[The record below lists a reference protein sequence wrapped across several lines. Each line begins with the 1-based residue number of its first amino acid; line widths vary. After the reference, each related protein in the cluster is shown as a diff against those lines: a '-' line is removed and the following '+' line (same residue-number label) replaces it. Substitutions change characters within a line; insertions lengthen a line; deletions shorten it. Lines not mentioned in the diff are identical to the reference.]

1 MTRHAPSRASAAVLL
16 IAGLAACATPSPAE
30 FQPVASSG
38 VTFAESV
45 PPLLNTAL
53 SEAIAA
59 NSATLIREHATA
71 TEDARKTALL
81 EANEAYRERAKI
93 FADVSNHAALL
104 KSYFVALEAL
114 ASTSGDS
121 TIGSEAEGL
130 VNAMGALSPRI
141 ASFEIGGRSVASIAG
156 SVAPLVV
163 ADLRGEAL
171 ERELRENGDAVVRA
185 IELQRAFLQAVGSDL
200 SAQLQAQ
207 LQEQEFAS
215 VIEPYLS
222 DVPLPSDWQQLRAT
236 ALQQTPSTAAF
247 AAAASA
253 AESLKISFIAAAEG
267 AAPGGEFAQLEQD
280 VASLAAL
287 VQAIT
292 GHSSTA
298 S

>member
-16 IAGLAACATPSPAE
+16 IVGLAACAAPSPAE

-59 NSATLIREHATA
+59 DSATLIREHATA

>member
-1 MTRHAPSRASAAVLL
+1 L
-16 IAGLAACATPSPAE
+16 IVSLAACAAPSPAE

-53 SEAIAA
+53 NEAIAA
-59 NSATLIREHATA
+59 NSATLIMEHAAA

-93 FADVSNHAALL
+93 FADASNHAALL
-104 KSYFVALEAL
+104 KSYFVVLEAL

-156 SVAPLVV
+156 SVVPFVV

-171 ERELRENGDAVVRA
+171 ERELRENGEAVVRA

-222 DVPLPSDWQQLRAT
+222 DGPLPSDWQHLRAT

>member
-16 IAGLAACATPSPAE
+16 LVSLAACAAPSPAE

-53 SEAIAA
+53 NEAIAA
-59 NSATLIREHATA
+59 NSATLIMEHAAA

-93 FADVSNHAALL
+93 FADASNHAALL

-130 VNAMGALSPRI
+130 VNAMGALSPSI
-141 ASFEIGGRSVASIAG
+141 GSFEIGGQSVASIAG
-156 SVAPLVV
+156 SVAPLIV

-171 ERELRENGDAVVRA
+171 ERELRENGEAVVRA

-207 LQEQEFAS
+207 LQEQEFAG

-222 DVPLPSDWQQLRAT
+222 DAPLPSDWQQLRAT

>member
-16 IAGLAACATPSPAE
+16 IVSLAACAAPSPAE

-81 EANEAYRERAKI
+81 EANGAYRERAKI

-130 VNAMGALSPRI
+130 VNAMGALSPSI
-141 ASFEIGGRSVASIAG
+141 GSFEIGGRSVASIAG
-156 SVAPLVV
+156 SVAPLIV

-280 VASLAAL
+280 VARLAAL

>member
-1 MTRHAPSRASAAVLL
+1 MTRHAPRRVSAAVPL
-16 IAGLAACATPSPAE
+16 IMSLAACAAPSPAE

-38 VTFAESV
+38 VTFAGSV

-53 SEAIAA
+53 NEAIAA
-59 NSATLIREHATA
+59 NSATLIMEHATA

-81 EANEAYRERAKI
+81 EANAAYRERAKI
-93 FADVSNHAALL
+93 FVDVSNHAALL

-121 TIGSEAEGL
+121 TIGSEAERL
-130 VNAMGALSPRI
+130 VTAMGALSPSI
-141 ASFEIGGRSVASIAG
+141 GSFEIGGLSVASIAG
-156 SVAPLVV
+156 SVAPLIV

-200 SAQLQAQ
+200 TAQLQAQ
-207 LQEQEFAS
+207 LQEQEFKS

-222 DVPLPSDWQQLRAT
+222 DGPLPQDWQQLRAT
-236 ALQQTPSTAAF
+236 ALQQSPSTATF

-253 AESLKISFIAAAEG
+253 AETLKISFIAAAEG
-267 AAPGGEFAQLEQD
+267 ASSGGQFAQLEED
-280 VASLAAL
+280 VARFAAL

-292 GHSSTA
+292 GHAATA